1 MATAVATWTGIL
13 RAAPALAGITVEQY
27 WRMEPPVGP
36 TVYVE
41 PREES
46 GETGFAIGPHWASDL
61 TVDVVVEVAW
71 DDRVET
77 AETLSAI
84 VEAVKAVIA
93 EQRNVLAPLV
103 ATHGLIEW
111 RYAQR
116 PGSGTMVRLAVVPI
130 ECRFPV
136 RGA

>member
-1 MATAVATWTGIL
+1 MAAVVATWTEIL
-13 RAAPALAGITVEQY
+13 RAAPALEGVTVEQY
-27 WRMEPPVGP
+27 WRMETPDGP

-46 GETGFAIGPHWASDL
+46 AETGFAVGPHWASDFV
-61 TVDVVVEVAW
+61 VDAIVEVAW
-71 DDRVET
+71 DDRVDT
-77 AETLSAI
+77 AEALSAI
-84 VEAVKAVIA
+84 VEAIKGVIA
-93 EQRNVLAPLV
+93 EERNTLAPLI